1 MKRLVC
7 FSYVDVIG
15 EIWLPGIGPCAQ
27 RISLRPYDIE
37 NIRDGGGKITRESIE
52 QWLRTH
58 AGDFRS
64 ITDFSA
70 SIEDGEDTL
79 DFAWAN
85 EESECVHSDCMYPDR
100 D

>member
-1 MKRLVC
+1 MKRLIC

-15 EIWLPGIGPCAQ
+15 EIWQPGVGLCAQ
-27 RISLRPYDIE
+27 RVNLQSNDIE
-37 NIRDGGGKITRESIE
+37 NMRGGSGKITRDSIE
-52 QWLRTH
+52 RWLRIH
-58 AGDFRS
+58 AGDFQS